1 MSHTDTTNYDWQDM
15 DNTMRQ
21 AGDAIRRVDGEL
33 RRQWHLS
40 DDEDVVRAIRNKREA
55 RYWIIREF
63 DKYPVHGVINAAIKL
78 VRPKDWHQLLLEHP
92 HESQG
97 DRSKI
102 AYTQNE
108 VKGQKDIQTV
118 TSVGKYLTRH
128 FDLPDHTIRDLVSRY
143 GSAARFQFVHTTA
156 EMIYHLHRGPAS
168 CMVWGDDRG
177 VKCSDG
183 VTRHPYEAYD
193 PKFGWHM
200 AVRIEGDDT
209 MGRALCMTQPIDGKK
224 YFVRSYLR
232 PANATS
238 YSQTDD
244 GMDTWLREQGY
255 RKENCWE
262 DGERLAYHEASDHFL
277 APYLDGGEKN
287 VTIDAGAKALVID
300 SDGEYVCDQTGG
312 CPTAMDNDDDNF
324 DCEDC
329 GDRTSN
335 DDGYWVNRQED
346 THVCDDCRSNHYQY
360 VYGRR
365 GSQYYIHEDN
375 VVYVESNSEHY
386 DQDYLGD
393 NNIVEL
399 NNGEYEDVENAV
411 EINGDWY
418 HLEDERICRFEDTD
432 EYGLTED
439 GWQCAESCNWY
450 TDDCEEYTEYEGERY
465 HDDHIPQRIA
475 DATADKDDAEDE
487 PVPTVL
493 TLDMLSLT
501 LDMLSLT
508 HMLWDYSISMNEVTV
523 SLTYTH
529 DGHKLYAERIF
540 LQEFVNG
547 VDRSEF
553 NRFLRNE
560 LCSALM
566 AQAYEIANKYLETQG
581 E

>member
-1 MSHTDTTNYDWQDM
+1 MTTTNNTYDPITMWDNFAKARYAVRAVHAGLRRAWTQCYDDVEFKRLEAEHDARKWIVREVERYPMHSVIEAAVMASRPYDWQ
-15 DNTMRQ
+15 
-21 AGDAIRRVDGEL
+21 
-33 RRQWHLS
+33 
-40 DDEDVVRAIRNKREA
+40 
-55 RYWIIREF
+55 
-63 DKYPVHGVINAAIKL
+63 
-78 VRPKDWHQLLLEHP
+78 QLFLEWP
-92 HESQG
+92 HVSQG

-118 TSVGKYLTRH
+118 TSVGKYLNRH
-128 FDLPDHTIRDLVSRY
+128 FDLPDHIIRDLVSRH
-143 GSAARFQFVHTTA
+143 GSSARFQLVHTTA
-156 EMIYHLHRGPAS
+156 EMIYHLHRGPKS
-168 CMVWGDDRG
+168 CMVWSQDHGIRCD
-177 VKCSDG
+177 DG

-193 PKFGWHM
+193 PKYGWHM
-200 AVRIEGDDT
+200 AVRVEGDVT
-209 MGRALCMTQPIDGKK
+209 MGRALCMTSPMDGVK

-232 PANATS
+232 PSNESS

-244 GMDTWLREQGY
+244 GMDTWLKEQGY
-255 RKENCWE
+255 TKESYWRE
-262 DGERLAYHEASDHFL
+262 GEKMAYHPARDNFL
-277 APYLDGGEKN
+277 APYLDGGERHVEVN
-287 VTIDAGAKALVID
+287 AHERWLEIA
-300 SDGEYVCDQTGG
+300 SDGSWICENTGG
-312 CPTAMDNDDDNF
+312 YATNDEEDENSF

-329 GDRTSN
+329 GDRTSD
-335 DDGYWVNRQED
+335 DDGYWIGRGED
-346 THVCDDCRSNHYQY
+346 TRVCESCLNNDYTY

-365 GSQYYIHEDN
+365 GNQYYVHNDN
-375 VVYVESNSEHY
+375 VVYVDSQSESY
-386 DQDYLGD
+386 DQDYLSD
-393 NNIVEL
+393 NEIIEL
-399 NNGEYEDVENAV
+399 ECGEYAPMDEAV

-418 HLEDERICRFEDTD
+418 LMDDERICRFEDTD

-439 GWQCAESCNWY
+439 GWQCAQSCNWY
-450 TDDCEEYTEYEGERY
+450 SEDCTKFTEYKGERY
-465 HDDHIPQRIA
+465 HDDYIPQEIA
-475 DATADKDDAEDE
+475 DATADKDVADDE
-487 PVPTVL
+487 PVPTV
-493 TLDMLSLT
+493 LT

>member
-1 MSHTDTTNYDWQDM
+1 MTTTNNTYDGIQMLQTIDLAEQSIRIVDHDLMVAWHRASDS
-15 DNTMRQ
+15 DTCI
-21 AGDAIRRVDGEL
+21 AI
-33 RRQWHLS
+33 
-40 DDEDVVRAIRNKREA
+40 DEKREA
-55 RYWIIREF
+55 RRWINREIQRYKMHEVIR
-63 DKYPVHGVINAAIKL
+63 AAVL
-78 VRPKDWHQLLLEHP
+78 LARPKDWQQMLLEWP
-92 HESQG
+92 HVSQG

-108 VKGQKDIQTV
+108 DKGQRDIQTV
-118 TSVGKYLTRH
+118 TSVGKYLNRH

-143 GSAARFQFVHTTA
+143 GSASRFQLVHTTA
-156 EMIYHLHRGPAS
+156 EMIYHLHRGPKS
-168 CMVWGDDRG
+168 CMVWSEDHGI
-177 VKCSDG
+177 KCDDG

-193 PKFGWHM
+193 PKYGWHM
-200 AVRIEGDDT
+200 AVRIEGDNT
-209 MGRALCMTQPIDGKK
+209 MGRALCMTSPDDGVK

-232 PANATS
+232 PSNESS

-244 GMDTWLREQGY
+244 GMDTWLKEQGY
-255 RKENCWE
+255 TKEGYWRE
-262 DGERLAYHEASDHFL
+262 GEKLAYHPARDNFL
-277 APYLDGGEKN
+277 APYLDGGERHVDVN
-287 VTIDAGAKALVID
+287 EHERWLVID
-300 SDGEYVCDQTGG
+300 SDGDWICENTGG
-312 CPTAMDNDDDNF
+312 YATNDEEDENSF

-329 GDRTSN
+329 GDRTSD
-335 DDGYWVNRQED
+335 DDGYWIGRGED
-346 THVCDDCRSNHYQY
+346 TRVCESCLNNDYTY

-365 GSQYYIHEDN
+365 GNQYYVHNDN
-375 VVYVESNSEHY
+375 VVYVDSQSESY

-393 NNIVEL
+393 NEIIEL
-399 NNGEYEDVENAV
+399 ECGEYAPMDEAV

-418 HLEDERICRFEDTD
+418 LMDDERICRFEDTD

-439 GWQCAESCNWY
+439 GWQCASSCNWY
-450 TDDCEEYTEYEGERY
+450 SEDCDKYTEYEGERY
-465 HDDHIPQRIA
+465 HDDYIPQHVA

-487 PVPTVL
+487 PVPTV
-493 TLDMLSLT
+493 LT

>member
-1 MSHTDTTNYDWQDM
+1 MTTTNDTYDWQDM
-15 DNTMRQ
+15 SNTIRQ
-21 AGDAIRRVDGEL
+21 AYDAIRRVDGEL
-33 RRQWHLS
+33 QRQWHRS
-40 DDEDVVRAIRNKREA
+40 DDEDEMRAIRDKREA

-63 DKYPVHGVINAAIKL
+63 DKYPVHQIINAAIKL
-78 VRPKDWHQLLLEHP
+78 ARPKDWHQLLLEHP
-92 HESQG
+92 HVSQG
-97 DRSKI
+97 DNSKI

-108 VKGQKDIQTV
+108 AKGQKDIQTV

-156 EMIYHLHRGPAS
+156 EMIYHLHRGPQS

-177 VKCSDG
+177 VKCADG

-232 PANATS
+232 PSNATS

-255 RKENCWE
+255 RKENYWE

-277 APYLDGGEKN
+277 APYLDGGEKR

-300 SDGEYVCDQTGG
+300 NEGEYVCDQTGG
-312 CPTAMDNDDDNF
+312 YPTYDDEDESF
-324 DCEDC
+324 ECEDC

-335 DDGYWVNRQED
+335 DDGYWVGRGED
-346 THVCDDCRSNHYQY
+346 TQVCDSCRDNHYQY

-365 GSQYYIHEDN
+365 GNQYYIHEDN
-375 VVYVESNSEHY
+375 VVYVESSSEHY

-399 NNGEYEDVENAV
+399 ENGDYEEMDNAV
-411 EINGDWY
+411 EVDGEWY
-418 HLEDERICRFEDTD
+418 CLDDERICRTEDTD
-432 EYGLTED
+432 EFMMVDD
-439 GWQCAESCNWY
+439 GCWQCAESGNWY
-450 TDDCEEYTEYEGERY
+450 SDDCIEWTEYEGQRY
-465 HDDHIPQRIA
+465 HDDYIPKRIA
-475 DATADKDDAEDE
+475 DATADERIDEDE
-487 PVPTVL
+487 GMPTMLTMEMLDKVL
-493 TLDMLSLT
+493 MI
-501 LDMLSLT
+501 
-508 HMLWDYSISMNEVTV
+508 WDYACYADRVKI
-523 SLTYTH
+523 SLTYTL
-529 DGHKLYAERIF
+529 DGKVLLAERTF
-540 LQEFVNG
+540 TLEFISG
-547 VDRSEF
+547 ID
-553 NRFLRNE
+553 NE
-560 LCSALM
+560 AFTKLIRTELSTNLM
-566 AQAYEIANKYLETQG
+566 AQANEIANKYLETQG

>member
-1 MSHTDTTNYDWQDM
+1 MTTTNNTYNWQHM
-15 DNTMRQ
+15 LEIMGRATT
-21 AGDAIRRVDGEL
+21 AIRSVDSAL
-33 RRQWHLS
+33 RRAWHLE
-40 DDEDVVRAIRNKREA
+40 DDRDEMAALRAKREA

-78 VRPKDWHQLLLEHP
+78 ARPLDWNQLLLEHP

-108 VKGQKDIQTV
+108 AKGQKDIQTV
-118 TSVGKYLTRH
+118 TSVGKYLNRH

-177 VKCSDG
+177 VRCSDG

-209 MGRALCMTQPIDGKK
+209 MGRALCMTQPTDGKK

-255 RKENCWE
+255 RKENYWE

-277 APYLDGGEKN
+277 APYLDGGEKR

-300 SDGEYVCDQTGG
+300 SEGEYVCDQTGG
-312 CPTAMDNDDDNF
+312 YPTYDDEDESF
-324 DCEDC
+324 ECEDC

-335 DDGYWVNRQED
+335 DDGYWVGRQED
-346 THVCDDCRSNHYQY
+346 VQVCDSCRDNHYQY

-365 GSQYYIHEDN
+365 GAQYYVHEDDA
-375 VVYVESNSEHY
+375 VYVESNSEHY
-386 DQDYLGD
+386 HSDYLGD

-399 NNGEYEDVENAV
+399 TNGDYEQMEEAI

-418 HLEDERICRFEDTD
+418 HLEDERICMFMDTD

-439 GWQCAESCNWY
+439 GWQCAESGNWY
-450 TDDCEEYTEYEGERY
+450 TEDCEDYTEYEGQRY
-465 HDDHIPQRIA
+465 HDDYIPKHIA
-475 DATADKDDAEDE
+475 DATADKRIDEDE
-487 PVPTVL
+487 GMPTML
-493 TLDMLSLT
+493 TLDMLWNV
-501 LDMLSLT
+501 
-508 HMLWDYSISMNEVTV
+508 HMIWDYSIGMGDVII
-523 SLTYTH
+523 SLTYTL
-529 DGHKLYAERIF
+529 DDRKLRAERRF
-540 LQEFVNG
+540 TTEFVNG
-547 VDRSEF
+547 QDRAGF
-553 NRFLRNE
+553 NRSVRE
-560 LCSALM
+560 ILCTDLM
-566 AQAYEIANKYLETQG
+566 AQANEIANKYLETHG

>member
-1 MSHTDTTNYDWQDM
+1 MTTTNNTYDWQDM

-21 AGDAIRRVDGEL
+21 AYDAIRRTDAEL

-40 DDEDVVRAIRNKREA
+40 DDEDVMREISDKRNA

-63 DKYPVHGVINAAIKL
+63 DKYPVHGVIRAAIKL
-78 VRPKDWHQLLLEHP
+78 ARPLDWHQLLLEHP

-108 VKGQKDIQTV
+108 AKGQKDIQTV

-156 EMIYHLHRGPAS
+156 EMIYHLHRGPKS
-168 CMVWGDDRG
+168 CMVWSTDHGIRCD
-177 VKCSDG
+177 DG
-183 VTRHPYEAYD
+183 VTRHPYETYD
-193 PKFGWHM
+193 PKYGWHM
-200 AVRIEGDDT
+200 AVRIEGDVT
-209 MGRALCMTQPIDGKK
+209 MGRALCMTSPMDGVK

-232 PANATS
+232 PSNESS

-244 GMDTWLREQGY
+244 GMDTWLKEQGY
-255 RKENCWE
+255 TKESYWR
-262 DGERLAYHEASDHFL
+262 DGEKLAYHPARDAFL
-277 APYLDGGEKN
+277 APYLDGGERHVDVN
-287 VTIDAGAKALVID
+287 EHERWLVID
-300 SDGEYVCDQTGG
+300 SDGDWICENTGG
-312 CPTAMDNDDDNF
+312 YATNDEEDENSF

-329 GDRTSN
+329 GDRTSD
-335 DDGYWVNRQED
+335 DDGYWIGRGED
-346 THVCDDCRSNHYQY
+346 TRVCESCLNNDYTY

-365 GSQYYIHEDN
+365 GNQYYVHNDN
-375 VVYVESNSEHY
+375 VVYVDSQSEHY
-386 DQDYLGD
+386 DQDYLSD
-393 NNIVEL
+393 NEIIEL
-399 NNGEYEDVENAV
+399 ECGEYAPMDEAV

-418 HLEDERICRFEDTD
+418 LMDDERICRFEDTD

-439 GWQCAESCNWY
+439 GWQCASSCNWY
-450 TDDCEEYTEYEGERY
+450 SEDCDKYTEYEGERY
-465 HDDHIPQRIA
+465 HDDYIPQHVA
-475 DATADKDDAEDE
+475 DATADDAEVQ

-493 TLDMLSLT
+493 TMDM
-501 LDMLSLT
+501 MWNT
-508 HMLWDYSISMNEVTV
+508 HMIWDYSIGMGDVII

-529 DGHKLYAERIF
+529 DGHKLHAERRYTT
-540 LQEFVNG
+540 EFVNG
-547 VDRSEF
+547 QDRAGF
-553 NRFLRNE
+553 NRSVRE
-560 LCSALM
+560 ILCTDLM

>member
-1 MSHTDTTNYDWQDM
+1 MTTTNNTYDPITMWDNFAKARYAVRAVHAGLRRAWTQCYDDVEFKRLEAEHDARKWIVREVERYPMHSVIEAAVMASRPYDWQ
-15 DNTMRQ
+15 
-21 AGDAIRRVDGEL
+21 
-33 RRQWHLS
+33 
-40 DDEDVVRAIRNKREA
+40 
-55 RYWIIREF
+55 
-63 DKYPVHGVINAAIKL
+63 
-78 VRPKDWHQLLLEHP
+78 QLFLEWP
-92 HESQG
+92 HVSQG

-118 TSVGKYLTRH
+118 TSVGKYLNRH
-128 FDLPDHTIRDLVSRY
+128 FDLPDHIIRDLVSRH
-143 GSAARFQFVHTTA
+143 GSSARFQLVHTTA
-156 EMIYHLHRGPAS
+156 EMIYHLHRGPKS
-168 CMVWGDDRG
+168 CMVWSQDHGIRCD
-177 VKCSDG
+177 DG
-183 VTRHPYEAYD
+183 VSRHPYEAYD
-193 PKFGWHM
+193 PKYGWHM
-200 AVRIEGDDT
+200 AVRIEGDVT
-209 MGRALCMTQPIDGKK
+209 MGRALCMTSPMDGVK

-232 PANATS
+232 PSNESS

-244 GMDTWLREQGY
+244 GMDTWLKEQGY
-255 RKENCWE
+255 TKESYWRE
-262 DGERLAYHEASDHFL
+262 GEKMAYHPARDNFL
-277 APYLDGGEKN
+277 APYLDGGERHVEVN
-287 VTIDAGAKALVID
+287 AHERWLEIA
-300 SDGEYVCDQTGG
+300 SDGSWICENTGG
-312 CPTAMDNDDDNF
+312 YATNDEEDENAF

-329 GDRTSN
+329 GDRTSD
-335 DDGYWVNRQED
+335 DDGYWIGRGED
-346 THVCDDCRSNHYQY
+346 TRVCESCLNNDYTY

-365 GSQYYIHEDN
+365 GNQYYVHNDN
-375 VVYVESNSEHY
+375 VVYVDSQSESY
-386 DQDYLGD
+386 DQDYLSD
-393 NNIVEL
+393 NEIIEL
-399 NNGEYEDVENAV
+399 ECGEYAPMDEAV

-418 HLEDERICRFEDTD
+418 LMDDERICRFEDTD

-439 GWQCAESCNWY
+439 GWQCAQSCNWY
-450 TDDCEEYTEYEGERY
+450 SEDCTKFTEYKGERY
-465 HDDHIPQRIA
+465 HDDYIPQEIA
-475 DATADKDDAEDE
+475 DATADKDVADDE
-487 PVPTVL
+487 PVPTV
-493 TLDMLSLT
+493 LT

>member
-21 AGDAIRRVDGEL
+21 AYDAIRRTDAEL
-33 RRQWHLS
+33 RRRWHLTDDRDEMVALS
-40 DDEDVVRAIRNKREA
+40 DKREA

-63 DKYPVHGVINAAIKL
+63 DKYPVHQVIRAAIKL
-78 VRPKDWHQLLLEHP
+78 ARPRDWHQLLLEHP

-108 VKGQKDIQTV
+108 VKGQRDIQTV

-128 FDLPDHTIRDLVSRY
+128 FDLPDHIIRDLVSRY

-183 VTRHPYEAYD
+183 VSRHPYEAYD
-193 PKFGWHM
+193 PKYGWHM

-244 GMDTWLREQGY
+244 GMDTWLKEQGY
-255 RKENCWE
+255 RKENYWE
-262 DGERLAYHEASDHFL
+262 DGERLAYHEAGDTFL
-277 APYLDGGEKN
+277 APYLDGGEKK
-287 VTIDAGAKALVID
+287 VSIDGCNKALVID
-300 SDGEYVCDQTGG
+300 SDGEYTCDQTGG
-312 CPTAMDNDDDNF
+312 WPTYDNDEDYFECD
-324 DCEDC
+324 DC

-335 DDGYWVNRQED
+335 DDGYWVGRQED
-346 THVCDDCRSNHYQY
+346 VQVCDCCRNDNYTY
-360 VYGRR
+360 AYGRR
-365 GSQYYIHEDN
+365 RHQYYVHNDN
-375 VVYVESNSEHY
+375 AVYVESQSDYFDE
-386 DQDYLGD
+386 DYLSD
-393 NNIVEL
+393 NEIVEL
-399 NNGEYEDVENAV
+399 ENGDYEHMEEAI

-418 HLEDERICRFEDTD
+418 TIDDERICRFEDTD

-439 GWQCAESCNWY
+439 GWQCAQSCNWY
-450 TDDCEEYTEYEGERY
+450 SDDCDKFTEYKGERY
-465 HDDHIPQRIA
+465 HDDYIPQEIA
-475 DATADKDDAEDE
+475 DATADSTTDDAEDE
-487 PVPTVL
+487 PVPTML
-493 TLDMLSLT
+493 TMDMLWNVQ
-501 LDMLSLT
+501 
-508 HMLWDYSISMNEVTV
+508 MLWDYTIAMDKVTV

-529 DGHKLYAERIF
+529 DGHKLHAERIF
-540 LQEFVNG
+540 LQEFVNS
-547 VDRSEF
+547 VDRAEF
-553 NRFLRNE
+553 NRILRNE

-566 AQAYEIANKYLETQG
+566 AQANEIANKYLETQG

>member
-1 MSHTDTTNYDWQDM
+1 MTNTNNNYDWQDM
-15 DNTMRQ
+15 VDTMRR
-21 AGDAIRRVDGEL
+21 AYDAIRRVDGEL
-33 RRQWHLS
+33 RRRWHLA
-40 DDEDVVRAIRNKREA
+40 DDRDEMAALSAKREA

-63 DKYPVHGVINAAIKL
+63 DKYPVHQIINAAIKL
-78 VRPKDWHQLLLEHP
+78 ARPKDWNQLLLEHP

-108 VKGQKDIQTV
+108 AKGQKDIQTV
-118 TSVGKYLTRH
+118 TSVGKYLNRH

-156 EMIYHLHRGPAS
+156 EMIYHLHRGPKS
-168 CMVWGDDRG
+168 CMVWSTDHGI
-177 VKCSDG
+177 KCDDG

-200 AVRIEGDDT
+200 AVRIEGDNT
-209 MGRALCMTQPIDGKK
+209 MGRALCMTSPMDGVK

-232 PANATS
+232 PSNESS

-255 RKENCWE
+255 TKEGYWRE
-262 DGERLAYHEASDHFL
+262 GEKMAYHPARDSFL
-277 APYLDGGEKN
+277 APYIDGGERCVAVN
-287 VTIDAGAKALVID
+287 ERERWLEIDGNGSWIC
-300 SDGEYVCDQTGG
+300 ENTGG
-312 CPTAMDNDDDNF
+312 YATNNEEDDDRFECACCSDWTDDN
-324 DCEDC
+324 
-329 GDRTSN
+329 
-335 DDGYWVNRQED
+335 DGYWIGRSED
-346 THVCDDCRSNHYQY
+346 TRVCESCLNNEYTY

-365 GSQYYIHEDN
+365 GNQYYVHQDN
-375 VVYVESNSEHY
+375 AVYVDSQSEHY
-386 DQDYLGD
+386 DEDYLADNEIVCLENGD
-393 NNIVEL
+393 
-399 NNGEYEDVENAV
+399 YEHMEEAI

-418 HLEDERICRFEDTD
+418 TIDDERICRFEDTD

-439 GWQCAESCNWY
+439 GWQCVQSCNWY
-450 TDDCEEYTEYEGERY
+450 TDDCTDWVEIKGERY
-465 HDDHIPQRIA
+465 HDDYIPQEIA
-475 DATADKDDAEDE
+475 DATADKRIDEDE
-487 PVPTVL
+487 GMPTML
-493 TLDMLSLT
+493 TMEMLSLT
-501 LDMLSLT
+501 SMI
-508 HMLWDYSISMNEVTV
+508 WDYSISTETVTV
-523 SLTYTH
+523 SLTYVL
-529 DGHKLYAERIF
+529 DGKKLYAERIF

-566 AQAYEIANKYLETQG
+566 AQANEIANEYLETQG